1 MQLNR
6 LIKELSQENILSPE
20 IKTCI
25 VRILSRRES
34 RLMLPEEKA
43 RVKID
48 KQLRNVGWCIV
59 SRNEYLPNS
68 TVAVK
73 EALMVGNTE
82 SDYLLFIDGK
92 AIAVVEAKREE
103 NPLGDDVKKQ
113 AEDYAVSPQS
123 WYALWFEKLI
133 PLVYMANGNKIYFKN
148 MLVEDSEYEELSQ
161 MHSPKKMLQMVGKK
175 SEYGVLPLLE
185 KRGLRDCQYNA
196 EIKFEESLKL
206 GNKKNLAVLATG
218 SGKTYLACL
227 ASYRLLNYTSTKRI
241 LFLVDRNNLARQTET
256 EFSLFDRT
264 ENQMRMGDLYTINR
278 LKKETD
284 IKSDIVIS
292 TIQKLFAVLTGQ
304 DIQESNE
311 DAEDEIAKNDEE
323 KDNNEVVELGDDL
336 KLPPDYFQ
344 LIIVDECHRSIYG
357 KWKKVLDYFS
367 SATVLGLTA
376 TPTPEAYAYFNN
388 NIIEQY
394 TYDDS
399 VVDGVNV
406 PPRIYRIITDVT
418 EHGGTIE
425 KGSKVIETAKRSG
438 KSETHNAQTT
448 VEYGSTELDRSIVN
462 KSQIREV
469 LMAYK
474 KAIYEDLYPEREKKW
489 EYIPKTLI
497 FAKSD
502 SHATDIVEIAKEVFK
517 TEFENDELPENFVQ
531 KITYSSG
538 DSNALIR
545 ELRTEKDF
553 RIAVTVTLVATGTD
567 VKPLEVVLFMKDV
580 HSDVLY
586 TQMKGRGCRV
596 ISDDKLKEVTPN
608 ADTKE
613 CYYIVD
619 AVGVTESEKNI
630 PKPGAGQ
637 GPKRALSLEHLLE
650 RLAHNEVSDDNL
662 MLLRDYCSTINR
674 RYEESVLFSRHLD
687 YFITN
692 YGFAPRKLANDINT
706 AFAEGTLV
714 EYIDPSHDNTERM
727 ALIYCL
733 IGNLQARNKLLEMQ
747 RGYMVESDDRDKV
760 LYAGFSKESARTY
773 IENFEKYLEDNKDS
787 IEALRIIYNSEDI
800 VITHEML
807 IELRDR
813 LLAESRQYGVY
824 QIWKNYKILDEQG
837 DVEVLDGKENVNA
850 LTNLIQI
857 VRYAYKKNSKL
868 TSLINGYAQRF
879 TLYCGQA
886 QRVLTEDQKDIM
898 QQIAEYII
906 NDGAIMVMELNETDT
921 ELWKR
926 AVKSFGGAALAS
938 EIQTLSKF
946 ILKVA

>member
-1 MQLNR
+1 
-6 LIKELSQENILSPE
+6 
-20 IKTCI
+20 
-25 VRILSRRES
+25 
-34 RLMLPEEKA
+34 MLPEEKA

-48 KQLRNVGWCIV
+48 KQLRNAGWDIV

-68 TVAVK
+68 TTAVK

-103 NPLGDDVKKQ
+103 NPLGDEVKKQ
-113 AEDYAVSPQS
+113 AENYAMSPQP
-123 WYALWFEKLI
+123 WYALWFERLI
-133 PLVYMANGNKIYFKN
+133 PLVYMANGNKLYFKN
-148 MLVEDSEYEELSQ
+148 MLIEDSEYEELTQ
-161 MHSPKKMLQMVGKK
+161 MHSPKKMLQIVGRK
-175 SEYGVLPLLE
+175 SEYGALPVLE
-185 KRGLRDCQYNA
+185 RRGLRDCQYRA
-196 EIKFEESLKL
+196 ETKFEESLKL

-227 ASYRLLNYTSTKRI
+227 ASYRLLNYTPTKRI
-241 LFLVDRNNLARQTET
+241 LFLVDRNNLAKQTES
-256 EFSLFDRT
+256 EFSVFDRT
-264 ENQMRMGDLYTINR
+264 ENQQKMGTLYNINR
-278 LKKETD
+278 LKKESD

-304 DIQESNE
+304 AIQEGNE
-311 DAEDEIAKNDEE
+311 DVEDEIAKNDEE
-323 KDNNEVVELGDDL
+323 KDSKNVVELGEDL

-367 SATVLGLTA
+367 GATVLGLTA

-418 EHGGTIE
+418 AHGGTIE
-425 KGSKVIETAKRSG
+425 KGTKIVETTKRTG
-438 KSETHNAQTT
+438 KSEIHIAQTT
-448 VEYGSTELDRSIVN
+448 VEYGSAELDRSVVN
-462 KSQIREV
+462 KNQIKEV

-474 KAIYEDLYPEREKKW
+474 KAIYEDLYPARDKKW

-497 FAKSD
+497 FAKD
-502 SHATDIVEIAKEVFK
+502 DNHATEIVDIAQQVFK
-517 TEFENDELPENFVQ
+517 SEFENNELPEHFVQ
-531 KITYSSG
+531 KITYSAG

-545 ELRTEKDF
+545 DLRTEKDF

-619 AVGVTESEKNI
+619 AVGVTESEKHI
-630 PKPGAGQ
+630 PKPVVGP
-637 GPKRALSLEHLLE
+637 GPKKHLSLEHLLE

-662 MLLRDYCSTINR
+662 ILLRDYCSTINR
-674 RYEESVLFSRHLD
+674 RYEESVLFGRHLD

-706 AFAEGTLV
+706 ALSEGMLV
-714 EYIDPSHDNTERM
+714 EYVSPSHDNAARM

-747 RGYMVESDDRDKV
+747 RGYMIESGDEDQI
-760 LYAGFSKESARTY
+760 LYAGFSKESAKSY

-787 IEALRIIYNSEDI
+787 IEALRIIYNSEDT

-807 IELRDR
+807 MELRDR

-824 QIWKNYKILDEQG
+824 QIWKNYKLLDEQG
-837 DVEVLDGKENVNA
+837 DVETLDGKANVNA

-857 VRYAYKKNSKL
+857 VRYAYKKNQKL

-879 TLYCGQA
+879 NLYCGRA
-886 QRVLTEDQKDIM
+886 QRVLSEDQKEIM

-906 NDGAIMVMELNETDT
+906 NDGAISVMELNETDT

-926 AVKSFGGAALAS
+926 AVKSFGGATLAS